1 MALHEMPTSPEPDTE
16 RNVSPTAQDP
26 ATFQK
31 ADLERL
37 GRQRPETF
45 KTAISEIAFCT
56 SMLVS
61 MLMSVS
67 LIHNHTTTAH
77 CYYCTA
83 VITVTT
89 LTQL

>member
-1 MALHEMPTSPEPDTE
+1 MSPHDMSTSPESDTE
-16 RNVSPTAQDP
+16 RNVPPTPTPQDP

-67 LIHNHTTTAH
+67 LIQDRTS
-77 CYYCTA
+77 
-83 VITVTT
+83 ITYFTSSSH
-89 LTQL
+89 

>member
-1 MALHEMPTSPEPDTE
+1 MTLQDKSTSPEPDTE
-16 RNVSPTAQDP
+16 RNVPPMAQDP
-26 ATFQK
+26 ATLDK

-45 KTAISEIAFCT
+45 KNAISEIAFCS

-67 LIHNHTTTAH
+67 LTPTHTSAP
-77 CYYCTA
+77 
-83 VITVTT
+83 
-89 LTQL
+89 

>member
-1 MALHEMPTSPEPDTE
+1 MTLHDMSTSPESDTE
-16 RNVSPTAQDP
+16 RYVPPTAHDP
-26 ATFQK
+26 ATFGK
-31 ADLERL
+31 VDLERL

-67 LIHNHTTTAH
+67 LIHNHASTT
-77 CYYCTA
+77 
-83 VITVTT
+83 
-89 LTQL
+89 

>member
-1 MALHEMPTSPEPDTE
+1 MTLHDKPTSPEDSE
-16 RNVSPTAQDP
+16 RDAVPATQDP
-26 ATFQK
+26 MTLQK

-45 KTAISEIAFCT
+45 KTAFSEIMFCT

-67 LIHNHTTTAH
+67 LIPTLPQLEHQA
-77 CYYCTA
+77 
-83 VITVTT
+83 ITVVKW
-89 LTQL
+89 

>member
-1 MALHEMPTSPEPDTE
+1 MTLHDMSTSPESDTE

-26 ATFQK
+26 ATFGK
-31 ADLERL
+31 VDLERL

-67 LIHNHTTTAH
+67 LIHNHTSTT
-77 CYYCTA
+77 
-83 VITVTT
+83 
-89 LTQL
+89 